1 MFDLKKIKENPN
13 ANIISRSKEII
24 NILKNFAQTKKNLIV
39 YPFIPDL
46 QTSADNSDYSTN
58 IIEVNND
65 IIMIDS
71 LMPKDGNL
79 KMLSS
84 TYLKANF
91 NFDNKDH
98 YFLSKLYNFA
108 EDNNYFNFNIYTP
121 LEIYSI
127 EKRKF
132 FRIEPSI
139 SEPVKISFFWINRC
153 LNFTI
158 YDISGEGFS
167 FLSYFYFA
175 KYTVIENMKL
185 EFPDLPSITA
195 RAEIKA
201 SIKKDMK
208 YKIGVQIINLKPR
221 DQDIMFKYIFKRQR
235 ELVAK
240 DKDL

>member
-13 ANIISRSKEII
+13 VDIISRSKEIV
-24 NILKNFAQTKKNLIV
+24 NILKNFAQTKKNLII
-39 YPFIPDL
+39 YPFVLDL
-46 QTSADNSDYSTN
+46 QTSADNIDYSTD
-58 IIEVNND
+58 IIEVNDD

-71 LMPKDGNL
+71 LMPEDGNL

-91 NFDNKDH
+91 NFNDKDH

-108 EDNNYFNFNIYTP
+108 EDNDYFNFNIYTP

-132 FRIEPSI
+132 FRIEPSM
-139 SEPVKISFFWINRC
+139 SEPVKISFFWINRYH
-153 LNFTI
+153 NFTV

-167 FLSYFYFA
+167 FLSYFYFE
-175 KYTVIENMKL
+175 KHTVIENMKL
-185 EFPDLPSITA
+185 EFPDLPSITV

-201 SIKKDMK
+201 SVKKDTK
-208 YKIGVQIINLKPR
+208 YKIGVQIINLKPKE
-221 DQDIMFKYIFKRQR
+221 QDIMFKYIFKRQR
-235 ELVAK
+235 EIVAK
-240 DKDL
+240 DKGL